1 MGSRKR
7 DLRYQKF
14 SQGAT
19 RFGESVVAYFFSA
32 LRSPLACDVGRG
44 PGSVWRGVLS

>member
-32 LRSPLACDVGRG
+32 LRSPVAASLCRG
-44 PGSVWRGVLS
+44 TR